1 MLVRVMARSSIAASS
16 LLASVAGAARTH
28 ACLTG
33 ALLLTGCAVYAP
45 KPLDYA
51 PSLPDRI
58 SAIVVDPVT
67 LPLPELRRHTFDPS
81 DGLDM
86 TEVAMLAVVNNPDL
100 VLARDDA
107 GIARAQA
114 FAAGLLPDPQLSFG
128 RDFPFTGV
136 YTSSAFA
143 LGLSYAIN
151 ALITYSTS
159 KAAAEAD
166 LDKAHLSVLWQ
177 EWQVVARARVLFAKI
192 TQADAVMKVL
202 VENRTLFADR
212 YRRTHQALDEGLTTL
227 DAVTPHLTA
236 VQDVQRQINDLERQL
251 NQSRH
256 DLNALLGLSPDLVL
270 PLVGNA
276 QLPPIDESRLA
287 AALPQLLRNRPDLRA
302 LEAGYA
308 AQDARYRA
316 AILGQFPALTVGG
329 TRLRDTSD
337 VNQRGFS
344 VTLNLP
350 IFSGGRG
357 EVAIAVATRQR
368 LYDEYRQRVT
378 TTEGEIRRIL
388 DEERIDFAQLREIDQ
403 GLAALEQAAAQARA
417 AFTARAIDALAFAG
431 VESSLLA
438 KRVEKLNLEESI
450 LEQQVG
456 LRALVGSVLPEQ
468 TDTGPE
474 WR

>member
-1 MLVRVMARSSIAASS
+1 LIA
-16 LLASVAGAARTH
+16 
-28 ACLTG
+28 
-33 ALLLTGCAVYAP
+33 GCAAYAP
-45 KPLDYA
+45 KPLDPA

-58 SAIVVDPVT
+58 SAITVGPASMS
-67 LPLPELRRHTFDPS
+67 LPELRHHTFDPS

-86 TEVAMLAVVNNPDL
+86 TEIAMLAVVNNPDL
-100 VLARDDA
+100 QLARDDA
-107 GIARAQA
+107 GIAQAQA
-114 FAAGLLPDPQLSFG
+114 FAAGLLPDPQVSLA
-128 RDFPFTGV
+128 RDYPFTGA

-151 ALITYSTS
+151 ALITYSTN
-159 KAAAEAD
+159 KAAAQAD
-166 LDKAHLSVLWQ
+166 LDKAHLNLLWQ
-177 EWQVVARARVLFAKI
+177 EWQIVAKARVLFARI
-192 TQADAVMKVL
+192 TQQDAVMNVL
-202 VENRTLFADR
+202 IETRALVSDR
-212 YRRTHQALDEGLTTL
+212 YQRTRQALDEGLLTL

-236 VQDVQRQINDLERQL
+236 LQDVQRQINELERQL
-251 NQSRH
+251 NQNRH
-256 DLNALLGLSPDLVL
+256 DLNALLGLSPELVL

-287 AALPQLLRNRPDLRA
+287 AVLPKLVRNRPDLRA
-302 LEAGYA
+302 LGAGYA
-308 AQDARYRA
+308 AQDAHYRA

-329 TRLRDTSD
+329 TRSRDNTD
-337 VNQRGFS
+337 VNSRGFN
-344 VTLNLP
+344 VTINLP

-357 EVAIAVATRQR
+357 DVAIAVATRQR

-378 TTEGEIRRIL
+378 IAQGEVQRIL
-388 DEERIDFAQLREIDQ
+388 DEERIDFRQLRDIEL

-450 LEQQVG
+450 LEQQVA
-456 LRALVGSVLPEQ
+456 LRALVGSTLPE
-468 TDTGPE
+468 TSDSDPE

>member
-1 MLVRVMARSSIAASS
+1 LIA
-16 LLASVAGAARTH
+16 
-28 ACLTG
+28 
-33 ALLLTGCAVYAP
+33 GCAAYAP
-45 KPLDYA
+45 KPLDPA

-58 SAIVVDPVT
+58 SAITVEPASM
-67 LPLPELRRHTFDPS
+67 PLPELRHHTFDPS

-86 TEVAMLAVVNNPDL
+86 TEIAMLAVVNNPDL
-100 VLARDDA
+100 QLARDDA
-107 GIARAQA
+107 GIAQAQA
-114 FAAGLLPDPQLSFG
+114 FAAGLLPDPQISLA
-128 RDFPFTGV
+128 RDYPFTGA

-151 ALITYSTS
+151 ALITYSTN
-159 KAAAEAD
+159 KAAAQAD
-166 LDKAHLSVLWQ
+166 LDKAHLNLLWQ
-177 EWQVVARARVLFAKI
+177 EWQIVAKARVLFARI
-192 TQADAVMKVL
+192 TQEDAVMNVL
-202 VENRTLFADR
+202 IETRALVSDR
-212 YRRTHQALDEGLTTL
+212 YRRTRQALDEGLLTL

-236 VQDVQRQINDLERQL
+236 LQDVQRQINELERQL
-251 NQSRH
+251 NQNRH
-256 DLNALLGLSPDLVL
+256 DLNALLGLSPELVL

-287 AALPQLLRNRPDLRA
+287 AVLPKLVRNRPDLRA

-308 AQDARYRA
+308 AQDAHYRA

-329 TRLRDTSD
+329 TRSRDNTD
-337 VNQRGFS
+337 VNSRGFN
-344 VTLNLP
+344 VTINLP

-357 EVAIAVATRQR
+357 DVAIAVATRQR

-378 TTEGEIRRIL
+378 IAQGEVQRIL
-388 DEERIDFAQLREIDQ
+388 DEERIDFGQLRDIEL
-403 GLAALEQAAAQARA
+403 GLTALEQAAAQARA

-450 LEQQVG
+450 LEQQVA
-456 LRALVGSVLPEQ
+456 LRALVGSALPE
-468 TDTGPE
+468 TSDSDPE